1 MGGYGKGGAPVD
13 DAQVVAVR
21 DDAHDRADELR
32 GVLLAAARA
41 RRGALSHRAA
51 GPETALEPPQPPR
64 QPAVRRAEL
73 ASSGPQSLHR
83 ARGATQKPRRTSP
96 WRPVAPPAW
105 LLVHDISG
113 LAGVHALAP
122 SGGRTL

>member
-51 GPETALEPPQPPR
+51 GPETALEPQLWSR
-64 QPAVRRAEL
+64 HSRPASPLCAAQRLQAAARRVCTERA
-73 ASSGPQSLHR
+73 GRHR
-83 ARGATQKPRRTSP
+83 N
-96 WRPVAPPAW
+96 
-105 LLVHDISG
+105 L
-113 LAGVHALAP
+113 
-122 SGGRTL
+122 GGRAHGGLSPHPPDS